1 MFGNK
6 QLQLQISQKDSEIA
20 ELKKEVNLYQS
31 LLNLCL
37 HEGFVGIKNNKVVF
51 KSGNLAGLSNLEEQ
65 SVHFKENAESVNLQ
79 GVSYSLKSQ
88 NIDGVQYF
96 SLAKKTGGV
105 GEYHKNDLFKTF
117 CASLKEGLE
126 NAQESM
132 QYFHQETGLLLNATK
147 NGEAHSTEGLG
158 TVNKTGQDIESLY
171 EKMQNATSLADSLNQ
186 RSNEITQVISL
197 IDDIAEQTN
206 LLALNAAI

>member
-51 KSGNLAGLSNLEEQ
+51 KSGNLASLNNLEEQ

-96 SLAKKTGGV
+96 SLAKKIGGV

-117 CASLKEGLE
+117 C
-126 NAQESM
+126 
-132 QYFHQETGLLLNATK
+132 
-147 NGEAHSTEGLG
+147 
-158 TVNKTGQDIESLY
+158 
-171 EKMQNATSLADSLNQ
+171 TS
-186 RSNEITQVISL
+186 
-197 IDDIAEQTN
+197 
-206 LLALNAAI
+206 

>member
-6 QLQLQISQKDSEIA
+6 QLQLQISQKDSEIT

-51 KSGNLAGLSNLEEQ
+51 KSGNLASLNNLEEQ
-65 SVHFKENAESVNLQ
+65 SVHFKENAESVDLQ

-96 SLAKKTGGV
+96 SLAKKQGV
-105 GEYHKNDLFKTF
+105 WGNTIKAICLKLF
-117 CASLKEGLE
+117 AR
-126 NAQESM
+126 A
-132 QYFHQETGLLLNATK
+132 
-147 NGEAHSTEGLG
+147 
-158 TVNKTGQDIESLY
+158 
-171 EKMQNATSLADSLNQ
+171 
-186 RSNEITQVISL
+186 
-197 IDDIAEQTN
+197 
-206 LLALNAAI
+206 